1 MTYLKTASYK
11 YTRIFL
17 KHAKSWNSDFWAESD
32 DFVFP
37 MSFTGVSNPSTT
49 VLALPEWFPDIP
61 MQTEGGK
68 KKKNIG
74 KFSQPFPRS
83 SGPICSAFPPSFPI
97 HSLSLQ
103 RCKVYCSFPNLNS
116 TLWPLKNVTAF
127 SPPCISEILRNN
139 IKARCLLLGL
149 FLQTVLFTHLE
160 THPSSLQLLQL
171 LKQLLRNLLSPP
183 Y

>member
-1 MTYLKTASYK
+1 MLKAETQISGLNQMISYFQCPSQEWVTQVLQYLLFQNGFQTFPCK
-11 YTRIFL
+11 L
-17 KHAKSWNSDFWAESD
+17 KGE
-32 DFVFP
+32 
-37 MSFTGVSNPSTT
+37 
-49 VLALPEWFPDIP
+49 
-61 MQTEGGK
+61 

-139 IKARCLLLGL
+139 IKTRCLLLGL
-149 FLQTVLFTHLE
+149 FLQIVLFTRLE